1 MKPHIVTK
9 AFQKLVTFDKIINE
23 RQTITTEIINKM
35 DPISDAKLRGITI
48 RLQGL
53 TQSEHNEVLRIFYG
67 ATRKYVYHHAKE

>member
-1 MKPHIVTK
+1 
-9 AFQKLVTFDKIINE
+9 
-23 RQTITTEIINKM
+23 M
-35 DPISDAKLRGITI
+35 DPISDAKLRGVTI